1 MKMLYYKTK
10 DELLRLIKEHD
21 LFEENIMLKC
31 VSDFIPYGINTVH
44 KTDFTQPQ

>member
-1 MKMLYYKTK
+1 MKTLYYKTK

-31 VSDFIPYGINTVH
+31 VSDFIPRHGINENLR
-44 KTDFTQPQ
+44 TDFIKQ